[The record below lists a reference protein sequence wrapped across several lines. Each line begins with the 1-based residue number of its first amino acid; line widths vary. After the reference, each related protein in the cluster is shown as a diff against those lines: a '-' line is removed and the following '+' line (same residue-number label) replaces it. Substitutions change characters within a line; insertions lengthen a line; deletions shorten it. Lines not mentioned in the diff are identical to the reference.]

1 MKDNIKVTEALQK
14 KAAFGADINLDSY
27 DDNDSVRT
35 KTVEDLS
42 AGGKAKLQNV
52 GIELDE
58 ANRVG
63 TFVQVDNAPVK
74 VDVKH
79 DTPLVLMNTG
89 AAAKKYP
96 ELVEKYWWK
105 AVAPDADKFT
115 AKTALEAENGY
126 FVHVA
131 AGKKISA
138 PLQACVFVGHEEQ
151 LQRVH
156 NVIIVEEG
164 AELNL
169 VSGCASDPDV
179 EEGLH
184 IGISE
189 FYVGKNAKLTFT
201 MIHNWGKNVKVRPR
215 TVTIVEE
222 GGLYMS
228 NYVCLTPA
236 HDIQMYPTVKL
247 MGPGATGR
255 LNSILVAPPES
266 HLDIGGKALLESP
279 GAKAEII
286 TRSISTGGTIINRGC
301 LQGDSAGAKAHL
313 ECNGLMLADT
323 GRIYAVP
330 ELDART
336 GNAELSHEAAVG
348 RINPEEIEYLM
359 SRGLNEEEA
368 TATIVRGF
376 LNVNIEGLPDTLA
389 KKIQDT
395 LDSFTLHHGM

>member
-74 VDVKH
+74 VDVKQ

-138 PLQACVFVGHEEQ
+138 PLQACVFVGHEE
-151 LQRVH
+151 
-156 NVIIVEEG
+156 
-164 AELNL
+164 
-169 VSGCASDPDV
+169 
-179 EEGLH
+179 
-184 IGISE
+184 
-189 FYVGKNAKLTFT
+189 
-201 MIHNWGKNVKVRPR
+201 
-215 TVTIVEE
+215 
-222 GGLYMS
+222 
-228 NYVCLTPA
+228 
-236 HDIQMYPTVKL
+236 
-247 MGPGATGR
+247 
-255 LNSILVAPPES
+255 
-266 HLDIGGKALLESP
+266 
-279 GAKAEII
+279 
-286 TRSISTGGTIINRGC
+286 
-301 LQGDSAGAKAHL
+301 
-313 ECNGLMLADT
+313 
-323 GRIYAVP
+323 
-330 ELDART
+330 
-336 GNAELSHEAAVG
+336 
-348 RINPEEIEYLM
+348 
-359 SRGLNEEEA
+359 
-368 TATIVRGF
+368 
-376 LNVNIEGLPDTLA
+376 
-389 KKIQDT
+389 
-395 LDSFTLHHGM
+395 